1 LWQHKLKR
9 ETKLQNQNIEI
20 SETFIDLEKIIGS
33 KNPKILKF
41 IPRFVMSYLKRVI
54 HVDEVNAAIY
64 RNRDKI
70 GADFATAILEDFG
83 AIIKVQGLENIVA
96 DGRYILASNHPLGG
110 LDGLALISRIGS
122 YRKDILFPVNDI
134 LMNLPQLKPIFVPIN
149 KHGKN
154 TENIQILEQAFKSNA
169 MMLFFPS
176 GLVSRKQKGGIIKDL
191 EWKKTFITKAKQYQR
206 DIIPVYID
214 GINSNFFYNLAN
226 LRKKIGL
233 KANIEMLYLVDEM
246 YKQKNKTVNIIL
258 GKPISYLIFDK
269 KFTDQQWAEKVK
281 NHVYSLENKSD
292 MIFS

>member
-1 LWQHKLKR
+1 LENSNHSSSDK
-9 ETKLQNQNIEI
+9 
-20 SETFIDLEKIIGS
+20 FIDLERIIGG
-33 KNPKILKF
+33 KNPAILKF
-41 IPRFVMSYLKRVI
+41 IPRFIMNYLKKVI
-54 HVDEVNAAIY
+54 HVDELNAAIF

-70 GADFATAILEDFG
+70 GPAFATAILEDFG
-83 AIIKVQGLENIVA
+83 AIIKVKGLENIAA

-110 LDGLALISRIGS
+110 LDGLALISRIGE
-122 YRKDILFPVNDI
+122 RREDILFPVNDL
-134 LMNLPQLKPIFVPIN
+134 LMNLQQLKPIFVPIN

-154 TENIQILEQAFKSNA
+154 TENIQILEQAFKSSA
-169 MMLFFPS
+169 MMLFFPA

-214 GINSNFFYNLAN
+214 GVNSNFFYNLAN
-226 LRKKIGL
+226 FRKKIGL

-246 YKQKNKTVNIIL
+246 YKQKSKTINIIL

-281 NHVYSLENKSD
+281 DFVYSLENNPDKGFN
-292 MIFS
+292 I

>member
-1 LWQHKLKR
+1 MENSNHSSSDK
-9 ETKLQNQNIEI
+9 
-20 SETFIDLEKIIGS
+20 FIDLERIIGG
-33 KNPKILKF
+33 KNPAILKF
-41 IPRFVMSYLKRVI
+41 IPRFIMNYLKKVI
-54 HVDEVNAAIY
+54 HVDELNAAIF

-70 GADFATAILEDFG
+70 GPAFATAILEDFG
-83 AIIKVQGLENIVA
+83 AIIKVKGLENIAA

-110 LDGLALISRIGS
+110 LDGLALISRIGE
-122 YRKDILFPVNDI
+122 RREDILFPVNDL
-134 LMNLPQLKPIFVPIN
+134 LMNLQQLKPIFVPIN

-154 TENIQILEQAFKSNA
+154 TENIQILEQAFKSSA
-169 MMLFFPS
+169 MMLFFPA

-214 GINSNFFYNLAN
+214 GVNSNFFYNLAN
-226 LRKKIGL
+226 FRKKIGL

-246 YKQKNKTVNIIL
+246 YKQKSKTINIIL

-281 NHVYSLENKSD
+281 DFVYSLENNPDKGFN
-292 MIFS
+292 I